1 MDFLNDGDGR
11 KISVEKWIE
20 HWSRCYE
27 QVYDDFDE
35 YFENMNFSTGSLDN
49 QNLAALCKWKD
60 RQYWERLKKVLMHWV
75 YPRSTTCGIHPQMM

>member
-20 HWSRCYE
+20 HWSRCFE

-49 QNLAALCKWKD
+49 QNLAALCKWSATLT
-60 RQYWERLKKVLMHWV
+60 RGGPMNGVRTLWTQV
-75 YPRSTTCGIHPQMM
+75 SGINQ